1 MKTTIITLKMM
12 KTKTKPSLYDRLIIR
27 LFKSSKQVSNIME
40 NAIEEAYQLGK
51 KNGKLESKK
60 GLKNWKK
67 I

>member
-1 MKTTIITLKMM
+1 MKTTITTLKMM

>member
-1 MKTTIITLKMM
+1 M

-60 GLKNWKK
+60 GLKN
-67 I
+67 

>member
-1 MKTTIITLKMM
+1 MIHMKTTIITLKMM

-60 GLKNWKK
+60 GLKN
-67 I
+67 